1 MNGLERRIKKLEQ
14 QTGAGE
20 PIELIIRTGVPRIG
34 DDEGVVRLW
43 LTSGIGMA
51 SLPSTTA
58 GMPALISWSESV
70 PGIV

>member
-14 QTGAGE
+14 QTGGGE

-43 LTSGIGMA
+43 LTSGIGSRA
-51 SLPSTTA
+51 VVTDRSA
-58 GMPALISWSESV
+58 GGGSE
-70 PGIV
+70 